1 MGTGAPRI
9 PEPREPAGWESLR
22 AARSKLV
29 VRLLLRQRG
38 VHGGPCYPPG
48 SPFMKTQRA
57 LSSSLRSSRVAGL
70 ALALGLAPL
79 ACGNQL
85 TVTRLD
91 SDQQKPNNVW
101 VFFTVE
107 EGEEPVAGLT
117 AEDFSIYEDE
127 QLVSTFESKQTIQN
141 PDVAAVM
148 YTLLLLDMSGS
159 ITESGQADLVVDA
172 ATGFVDRVGE
182 SQKVAVYAFDGEE
195 DIQSVVRFTEAK
207 GSVEGGL
214 EGLRTYKP
222 RDPSTNLHGA
232 VVQALGELRGAL
244 DKDKRPLK
252 FGTLVVFTDGT
263 DRAARVSRE
272 EMVEALGDEKY
283 ADFEIFAIGVGADLD
298 QGESGLGQIG
308 RDGTELASDDQ
319 GVTLA
324 FEKVAQ
330 RIEAH
335 SKRFYLLSYCTPS
348 RKGEHTVTIE
358 AHADK
363 NGKGRA
369 RKKGSTSWTFDAK
382 GFGPPPECD
391 PNRKP
396 NFKLDPAVRAQG
408 SDDEATDGS
417 SSRRKRSS
425 GDDTGSESKSG
436 ARFGKPAQPGSG
448 G

>member
-1 MGTGAPRI
+1 
-9 PEPREPAGWESLR
+9 
-22 AARSKLV
+22 
-29 VRLLLRQRG
+29 
-38 VHGGPCYPPG
+38 
-48 SPFMKTQRA
+48 MKMQRA
-57 LSSSLRSSRVAGL
+57 LASSLRSARVAGL
-70 ALALGLAPL
+70 ALALGLPAL
-79 ACGNQL
+79 ACGPQL
-85 TVTRLD
+85 TVTRLN

-107 EGEEPVAGLT
+107 EGEEPVAGLA
-117 AEDFSIYEDE
+117 AEDFAIYEDE

-172 ATGFVDRVGE
+172 AQGFVDRVGE
-182 SQKVAVYAFDGEE
+182 SQKVAVYAFDGEK

-232 VVQALGELRGAL
+232 IVLGLEELREAL

-263 DRAARVSRE
+263 DRAARVSRD
-272 EMVEALGDEKY
+272 EMNEALAKEEY
-283 ADFEIFAIGVGADLD
+283 VDFEIFAIGVGADVE
-298 QGESGLGQIG
+298 QGGEDLKSIG
-308 RDGTELASDDQ
+308 RNGTELATDDQ

-330 RIEAH
+330 RIDAH
-335 SKRFYLLSYCTPS
+335 AKRFYLLSYCTPA
-348 RKGEHTVTIE
+348 RNGEHTVTIE
-358 AHADK
+358 ALADK
-363 NGKGRA
+363 NSKGKA
-369 RKKGSTSWTFDAK
+369 RKRGETTWTFDAK

-391 PNRKP
+391 PERKP
-396 NFKLDPAVRAQG
+396 NFKLEASVRKAEAEG
-408 SDDEATDGS
+408 EGDDGGGGS
-417 SSRRKRSS
+417 SSKKRSRS
-425 GDDTGSESKSG
+425 GGGGDGEAEASG
-436 ARFGKPAQPGSG
+436 EAKGGFRMGKPSQPGG